1 MVSGHYLRQY
11 GRVILLGVM
20 IAVGRLSTAY
30 ADADDAYL
38 KGYADAVLVHNF
50 SLTTP
55 SVTVQN
61 GVVRVYSQDLGGA
74 NHTEVTRA
82 LSDIPGVQGVEIR
95 DRENPDTPIV
105 TATAPPPP
113 VPLTHSRPTEASFLP
128 PGSLFPPLLADP
140 RWPDFSIAYRYYI
153 EDNEVRHVGSAN
165 FGGMI
170 ALYRDTA
177 PLSGQWEAGLQ
188 AGVFSIFDLAA
199 DSKDLVNS
207 DFFVAGTGSY
217 RKDNFSAMA
226 RLFHQSSHLGDEFL
240 LRNRVNRINLSYE
253 SLDLKLSYR
262 IAQMFQL
269 YVGGGWLFD
278 QEPADLDPW
287 MTQFG
292 LDFESPWL
300 FFGHAQPIGGAD
312 FKLHEEHAWSTDFSI
327 RAGVR
332 FSGSRAFYRKVAL
345 MLEYFKG
352 HSPNGQFYQRKIEYI
367 GLGLHYYF

>member
-1 MVSGHYLRQY
+1 MLHKHTRRSLTTVLFAAVIVVACVS
-11 GRVILLGVM
+11 V
-20 IAVGRLSTAY
+20 ASA
-30 ADADDAYL
+30 ADDAYL
-38 KGYADAVLVHNF
+38 KGYADAVLMHNY
-50 SLTTP
+50 SLTAP
-55 SVTVQN
+55 SLTVQS
-61 GVVRVYSQDLGGA
+61 GVVRVYAQDLGGA
-74 NHTEVTRA
+74 NHTEVTEA
-82 LSDIPGVQGVEIR
+82 LSEISGVQRVEIR
-95 DRENPDTPIV
+95 DREEPGAVI
-105 TATAPPPP
+105 AAAPPPS
-113 VPLTHSRPTEASFLP
+113 VPLVDSRPTEASFLP
-128 PGSLFPPLLADP
+128 PGSLFRPLLADP
-140 RWPDFSIAYRYYI
+140 RWPDFSVAYRYYI

-177 PLSGQWEAGLQ
+177 PLSGQWEVGLQ

-199 DSKDLVNS
+199 DSKDLINS
-207 DFFVAGTGSY
+207 DFFVAGVGSY

-253 SLDLKLSYR
+253 VLDLKLSYR
-262 IAQMFQL
+262 IAQMFRL
-269 YVGGGWLFD
+269 YVGGGWMFD

-300 FFGHAQPIGGAD
+300 FLGHAQPIGGAD

-352 HSPNGQFYQRKIEYI
+352 HSPNGQFYQRKIEYL